1 MSLYLPILMYHQ
13 VGRAGPGDKSSHFV
27 SPERFREHL
36 AFLADSGYRPVT
48 PDALCAALVGG
59 ARLPE
64 RPFDNFAQGLEPVER
79 PVLLTFD
86 DANAPRLRPT
96 AELLAGRGFPAVFYF
111 NAASRPVLPAAAD
124 LDVYRRAGLT
134 VGSHCVGHPWMPQ
147 LSDEQLRFETEES
160 RRRLEDL
167 AGGPVVHFAY
177 PFGAYGRREIA
188 AVRAAGYHTAVSVRK
203 GNRHRRSDR
212 FCLRRIPV
220 RSNSGA
226 KFLARVFT
234 RSWHL
239 EYVLKDK
246 LGLLPRRAPP
256 PRAETT

>member
-36 AFLADSGYRPVT
+36 AFLAEGGYRPVT
-48 PDALCAALVGG
+48 PDALFAALVGG
-59 ARLPE
+59 GPRLP
-64 RPFDNFAQGLEPVER
+64 ER

-147 LSDEQLRFETEES
+147 LTDEQLRVETVES

-203 GNRHRRSDR
+203 GNRHRRSDQ

-256 PRAETT
+256 PRGETGT